1 MDDKTLWLILGGG
14 LVTFLPRWLP
24 IIALKNARIPIW
36 FQKWMSFLP
45 VSIFSAL
52 IASDIFFWEGNV
64 SLNILDNAKLLPSL
78 VTAVVGYYSK
88 NMILSVIVGI
98 VSISLMVWVL

>member
-1 MDDKTLWLILGGG
+1 MDDKALWLIFGGG

-24 IIALKNARIPIW
+24 IVALKNARIPIW

-45 VSIFSAL
+45 VSIFAAL
-52 IASDIFFWEGNV
+52 IASDIFFWEGTV
-64 SLNILDNAKLLPSL
+64 SLNVLENAKLLPSL
-78 VTAVVGYYSK
+78 VTALVAYYSK

-98 VSISLMVWVL
+98 AGISLMVWAL

>member
-1 MDDKTLWLILGGG
+1 MDDKALWLILGGG

-45 VSIFSAL
+45 VSIFAAL
-52 IASDIFFWEGNV
+52 IASDIFFWEGTV
-64 SLNILDNAKLLPSL
+64 SLNALENAKLLPSL
-78 VTAVVGYYSK
+78 VTALVAYYSK

-98 VSISLMVWVL
+98 AGISLMVWAL

>member
-1 MDDKTLWLILGGG
+1 VDDKALWLILGGG

-24 IIALKNARIPIW
+24 IVALKNARIPIW

-45 VSIFSAL
+45 VSIFAAL
-52 IASDIFFWEGNV
+52 IASDIFFWEGTV
-64 SLNILDNAKLLPSL
+64 SLNVLENAKLLPSI
-78 VTAVVGYYSK
+78 VTALVAYYSK

-98 VSISLMVWVL
+98 VGISLMVWAL

>member
-1 MDDKTLWLILGGG
+1 MDDHAVWLILGGG

-24 IIALKNARIPIW
+24 IVALKNARIPIW

-64 SLNILDNAKLLPSL
+64 SLHVMENAKLLPSL
-78 VTAVVGYYSK
+78 VTALVAYYSK

-98 VSISLMVWVL
+98 AGISMMVWAL

>member
-1 MDDKTLWLILGGG
+1 VDDKALWLILGGG

-24 IIALKNARIPIW
+24 IVALKNARIPIW

-45 VSIFSAL
+45 VSIFAAL
-52 IASDIFFWEGNV
+52 IASDVFFWEGTV
-64 SLNILDNAKLLPSL
+64 SLNVLENAKLLPSI
-78 VTAVVGYYSK
+78 VTALVAYYSK

-98 VSISLMVWVL
+98 VGISLMVWAL